1 MRTNNETG
9 KKYALF
15 IGAYLLVKTIL
26 NMIIGGE
33 FVFAELLLAVIMS
46 IALYTGIKYVNTTV
60 AVIMMIIVIVNFD
73 DNIINL
79 PGSFIYLIEAAIDTG
94 CAAALLFQSDLKKH
108 FTNNLDIN

>member
-1 MRTNNETG
+1 
-9 KKYALF
+9 
-15 IGAYLLVKTIL
+15 
-26 NMIIGGE
+26 MIIGGE